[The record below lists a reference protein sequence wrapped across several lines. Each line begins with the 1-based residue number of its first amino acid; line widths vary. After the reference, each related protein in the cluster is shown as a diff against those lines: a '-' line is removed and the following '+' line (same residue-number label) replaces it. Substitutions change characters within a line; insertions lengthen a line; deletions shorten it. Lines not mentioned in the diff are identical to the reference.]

1 MQTGLG
7 KSPFSRVEITED
19 LLRLQRLSEI
29 VVHGKIAAN
38 TGSWQ
43 ALRSRATLLIDKALS
58 KNPERIGF
66 DLSQLRAALRNQAG
80 HVFEALI
87 EDMSSDDFVRRESM
101 IARRSHHPALPAT
114 LRPTAANI
122 RQALSNK

>member
-19 LLRLQRLSEI
+19 LLRLQRLREI

-43 ALRSRATLLIDKALS
+43 ALRNRAALLIDNALS
-58 KNPERIGF
+58 KNPERIGL
-66 DLSQLRAALRNQAG
+66 DLSQLRAALRDQAG
-80 HVFEALI
+80 HVVEGLI
-87 EDMSSDDFVRRESM
+87 EDICSDDFVRKESM
-101 IARRSHHPALPAT
+101 IA
-114 LRPTAANI
+114 
-122 RQALSNK
+122 